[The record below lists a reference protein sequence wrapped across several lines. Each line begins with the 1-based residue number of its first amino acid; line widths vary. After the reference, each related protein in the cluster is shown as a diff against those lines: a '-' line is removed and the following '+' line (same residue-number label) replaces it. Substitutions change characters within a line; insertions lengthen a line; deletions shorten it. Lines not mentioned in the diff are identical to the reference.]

1 MPIDR
6 PPATW
11 VATHRMRDG
20 TAFRI
25 FPCIDDGS
33 GVARALW
40 RAELQ
45 RGMQR
50 LSPRSRWQRFAS
62 GIDSLSERQ
71 LDELTDVDGSHRVA
85 LCAALQGEQCEE
97 GVGLARYVELA
108 DQPAVAEF
116 AVTVIDAWQGRG
128 IGSALLDALIDTA
141 RQNGIKVLRGFVF
154 PSNTAM
160 LALCRRHRAVI
171 EPADDFLEV
180 DLVLQGTSKNP

>member
-6 PPATW
+6 PSVNQVT
-11 VATHRMRDG
+11 THRMRDG
-20 TAFRI
+20 TGYRI
-25 FPCIDDGS
+25 LPCIDDGS
-33 GVARALW
+33 SMARALW

-85 LCAALQGEQCEE
+85 LCAVLQEDRSEE
-97 GVGLARYVELA
+97 GLGLARYVELT

-116 AVTVIDAWQGRG
+116 AITVVDAWQGRG
-128 IGSALLDALIDTA
+128 IGSALLDSLIEVA
-141 RQNGIKVLRGFVF
+141 RDNGIKVLRGFVF
-154 PSNTAM
+154 PSNAAM

-171 EPADDFLEV
+171 EPADDFLKA
-180 DLVLQGTSKNP
+180 DLAV